1 MEMDARNWKAHR
13 SKTVRL
19 GQRYA
24 AVEPMEYQQ
33 SMESNMPVWK
43 VWWRKLL
50 REKRR
55 MLEPQVGVAFQVP
68 YDPQSYELNFDQGL
82 MLDEPDSLSRSFS
95 VRFADPSRIFQKN
108 EKRLIV
114 HDDR

>member
-1 MEMDARNWKAHR
+1 MDAGNWKAQR
-13 SKTVRL
+13 SKMVRL
-19 GQRYA
+19 GQGYEEVVA
-24 AVEPMEYQQ
+24 MEFQQ
-33 SMESNMPVWK
+33 SVESNTPVWK

-55 MLEPQVGVAFQVP
+55 LFEPQVGVAFQVP

-95 VRFADPSRIFQKN
+95 VRFADPSRIFHKK
-108 EKRLIV
+108 EKRLVV